1 MEQEMQNTEVFENTP
16 DTPEAERVGAQ
27 EFPHEPAT
35 PAGQEEPGAERDVG
49 VEDFLT
55 RYPHVK
61 PEEIPLQVWQR
72 VMEGESLSLAYALHE
87 NALLQSRLEQLQRQE
102 DNRRRTPGALGS
114 QGREPDELERM
125 WAED

>member
-1 MEQEMQNTEVFENTP
+1 MEDNMEVTSAQE
-16 DTPEAERVGAQ
+16 DTPEAESVEAQ
-27 EFPHEPAT
+27 ALSHEPAA
-35 PAGQEEPGAERDVG
+35 PAQQEEPGAERDVG